1 MDEHTFV
8 IYLGAIGLVI
18 LVSGL
23 VSGIVERG
31 PLSQVLVFVALGVLL
46 GPWGFDAIDLGI
58 ESPAIEVV
66 GTISLILVFF
76 TDAIKI
82 NLGQLRQN
90 WILPA
95 LALGPGAIITVVLI
109 GLASK
114 VLLDLS
120 WSVAFLIAAALA
132 STDAVL
138 LRDVLTNRKVP
149 RAVRNTLS
157 IESGANDVI
166 ILPLL
171 LILATVIAGHSKS
184 TGDWI
189 TFGFDLYILG
199 PLAGV
204 AVAYVA
210 IKAMSFLRRRMLVRR
225 DYESLYSIGVAFVA
239 YAVAEQLNGSG
250 LLAAFAA
257 GLTIAIIDDELCD
270 CFLEYGETTSEMAML
285 LTFVFLGASLV
296 ESAWNELTLATAAL
310 ALFTLFIAR
319 PFAFGIT
326 LARANISNSG
336 TAMLAWFGPR
346 GLNTLLLII
355 LAIAEGIPNADYIF
369 SIVAVVVMASIIIH
383 GVSATPLINWYAR
396 KQGAASLPEETMV
409 DAAGLFKLTDRPQH
423 LSEPKRITP
432 EELAAMMAD
441 PQGVT
446 IVDVRRQVAMGRDDT
461 LIPGSFHV
469 SLDDLLDRLD
479 EIPRDKPVVLTCTC
493 PAEESSSRGALMLM
507 DEGYTDVSVLLG
519 GSKAW
524 FEYAG
529 APIQIMPR
537 VATAG

>member
-18 LVSGL
+18 LISGL
-23 VSGIVERG
+23 VSGLVERG
-31 PLSQVLVFVALGVLL
+31 PLSQVLVFVALGVVV
-46 GPWGFDAIDLGI
+46 GPWGFDAIDFNI
-58 ESPAIEVV
+58 DSPAIEAV
-66 GTISLILVFF
+66 GTISLVLVFF
-76 TDAIKI
+76 TDAIKL

-90 WILPA
+90 WLLPA

-114 VLLDLS
+114 LLLDLS
-120 WSVAFLIAAALA
+120 WSVAFLIAAVLA

-149 RAVRNTLS
+149 RAVRHTLS
-157 IESGANDVI
+157 IEAGANDVI

-171 LILATVIAGHSKS
+171 LILATIVAGHSKS

-189 TFGFDLYILG
+189 TFGFNLYILG
-199 PLAGV
+199 PIAGV

-210 IKAMSFLRRRMLVRR
+210 IKAMSFMRQRMLVRR

-285 LTFVFLGASLV
+285 LTFVFLGASLMQ
-296 ESAWNELTLATAAL
+296 SAWNELTLATIVL
-310 ALFTLFIAR
+310 ALFVLFVAR
-319 PFAFGIT
+319 PVAFSLT
-326 LARANISNSG
+326 LARTDISKSG
-336 TAMLAWFGPR
+336 KAMLAWFGPR
-346 GLNTLLLII
+346 GLNSLLLII
-355 LAIAEGIPNADYIF
+355 LAIAEGLPNSEYIF
-369 SIVAVVVMASIIIH
+369 GVVAVVVMASIIIH
-383 GVSATPLINWYAR
+383 GVSATPLINWYSRQQAT
-396 KQGAASLPEETMV
+396 ASLPEEIRV
-409 DAAGLFKLTDRPQH
+409 DAADLLGLTDRPEH
-423 LSEPKRITP
+423 LVDPKRITP
-432 EELAAMMAD
+432 AELATMMAD
-441 PQGVT
+441 PKGLT
-446 IVDVRRQVAMGRDDT
+446 IVDVRRQISMLGDSR

-469 SLDDLLDRLD
+469 SLDDLLDHLD

-493 PAEESSSRGALMLM
+493 PAEESSATGALMLR
-507 DEGYTDVSVLLG
+507 DQGYTDVSVLVG

-524 FEYAG
+524 FAYAG
-529 APIQIMPR
+529 EPIQVMPK
-537 VATAG
+537 VATA

>member
-18 LVSGL
+18 LISGL
-23 VSGIVERG
+23 VSGLVERG
-31 PLSQVLVFVALGVLL
+31 PLSQVLVFVALGVMV
-46 GPWGFDAIDLGI
+46 GPWGFDAIDFKI
-58 ESPAIEVV
+58 DSPAIEAV
-66 GTISLILVFF
+66 GTISLVLVFF

-90 WILPA
+90 WLLPA
-95 LALGPGAIITVVLI
+95 LALGPGAIITIALI
-109 GLASK
+109 GIASK

-120 WSVAFLIAAALA
+120 WSVAFLIATVLA

-149 RAVRNTLS
+149 RAVRHTLS
-157 IESGANDVI
+157 IEAGANDVI

-171 LILATVIAGHSKS
+171 LILATVVAGHGKS
-184 TGDWI
+184 TSDWFE
-189 TFGFDLYILG
+189 FGFNLYILG

-204 AVAYVA
+204 GVAYVA
-210 IKAMSFLRRRMLVRR
+210 IKAMSFMRKRMLVRR

-296 ESAWNELTLATAAL
+296 QSAWNELTLATIAL
-310 ALFTLFIAR
+310 ALFVILVAR
-319 PFAFGIT
+319 PVAFVLT
-326 LARANISNSG
+326 LARADISRSG
-336 TAMLAWFGPR
+336 TAMIAWFGPR
-346 GLNTLLLII
+346 GLNSLLLII
-355 LAIAEGIPNADYIF
+355 LAIAEGLPNSEYIF
-369 SIVAVVVMASIIIH
+369 SIVSVVVMASIILH
-383 GVSATPLINWYAR
+383 GISATPLINWYAR
-396 KQGAASLPEETMV
+396 KQEAASLPEETLV
-409 DAAGLFKLTDRPQH
+409 DAADLFGLTDRPKH
-423 LSEPKRITP
+423 LADPKRIVPT
-432 EELAAMMAD
+432 ELAAMMND
-441 PQGVT
+441 PRGVT
-446 IVDVRRQVAMGRDDT
+446 IVDVRRQVAMAGDPT

-479 EIPRDKPVVLTCTC
+479 EIPRDIPVVLTCTC

-507 DEGYTDVSVLLG
+507 EEGYTDVSVLLG

-524 FEYAG
+524 FAYAG
-529 APIQIMPR
+529 EPLQLMPKP
-537 VATAG
+537 VIA

>member
-18 LVSGL
+18 LISGL

-31 PLSQVLVFVALGVLL
+31 PLSQVLVFVALGAVV
-46 GPWGFDAIDLGI
+46 GPWGFDAINFGI
-58 ESPAIEVV
+58 DSPAIEAV
-66 GTISLILVFF
+66 GTISLVLVFF

-109 GLASK
+109 GVASK
-114 VLLDLS
+114 LLLDLS

-157 IESGANDVI
+157 IEAGANDVI

-171 LILATVIAGHSKS
+171 LILATVVAGHSKS

-199 PLAGV
+199 PLAGII
-204 AVAYVA
+204 VAYVA
-210 IKAMSFLRRRMLVRR
+210 IKAMSYMRQRLLVRR

-296 ESAWNELTLATAAL
+296 DSAWNELTFATVAL

-319 PFAFGIT
+319 PVAFAIT

-336 TAMLAWFGPR
+336 TAMIAWFGPR

-355 LAIAEGIPNADYIF
+355 LVIAEGIPDAGHIF
-369 SIVAVVVMASIIIH
+369 GIISVVVMASIIIH
-383 GVSATPLINWYAR
+383 GISATPLINWYHHR
-396 KQGAASLPEETMV
+396 QESASLPEEILV
-409 DAAGLFKLTDRPQH
+409 DAADLLKLSDRPEH
-423 LSEPKRITP
+423 LAEPKRITP
-432 EELAAMMAD
+432 ADLAAMMAD
-441 PQGVT
+441 PRGVT
-446 IVDVRRQVAMGRDDT
+446 IVDVRRQVAMGQDDT

-469 SLDDLLDRLD
+469 SLDELLDRLD

-493 PAEESSSRGALMLM
+493 PAEESSSRGALMLR

-524 FEYAG
+524 FAYAG
-529 APIQIMPR
+529 QPIQLMPR